1 MGRVKLKIKKLQN
14 MNGRQC
20 TYAKRRHGIM
30 KKAKE
35 LSILCD
41 IDVVLLMFSP
51 MGKASIC
58 IGKHSIGEV
67 IAKFAQLSP
76 QERAKRKLEN
86 LEALR
91 KTFMKAN
98 HDIDISKFL
107 DRISTPT
114 VEVLSEKIRFLQT
127 QLSDIHTRL
136 SYWTDV
142 ENIDSVDDLQQLEHS
157 LRQSLA
163 QIYSRKATMPQRQQQ
178 QLMSSQCKNQL
189 QTEIDIDFGMEMEQQ
204 LVNFSWVRTDENMN
218 VPIEEEDP
226 NLQLHQMYNDITC
239 SASSALGNYSGL
251 FSKSSDILTQKLET
265 GSIPGTSADPN
276 QQFSN
281 LSFLN
286 DQKLKQLAEWNLL
299 GSPADYYVSQILEAS
314 YKPQFGGKNNGASSE
329 TLPYVAVFD
338 DPLYFWP
345 N

>member
-1 MGRVKLKIKKLQN
+1 
-14 MNGRQC
+14 
-20 TYAKRRHGIM
+20 
-30 KKAKE
+30 
-35 LSILCD
+35 
-41 IDVVLLMFSP
+41 
-51 MGKASIC
+51 
-58 IGKHSIGEV
+58 
-67 IAKFAQLSP
+67 
-76 QERAKRKLEN
+76 
-86 LEALR
+86 
-91 KTFMKAN
+91 MKAN

-142 ENIDSVDDLQQLEHS
+142 DNIDSVDVLQQLEHS

-163 QIYSRKATMPQRQQQ
+163 QIYGRKASMPQRQQQ

-204 LVNFSWVRTDENMN
+204 LENFSWVRTDENMN

-226 NLQLHQMYNDITC
+226 NLQLHHMYKDITC

-251 FSKSSDILTQKLET
+251 FSKSSDILQKLET

-314 YKPQFGGKNNGASSE
+314 YKPQIGGKNNGASSE